1 MKFQINLKTI
11 GKLYKIRLE
20 LVPVDKT
27 YKKTPSL
34 KVKEVKMKDLNSKET
49 LKFKFNAWLSV
60 TEDDCDLMRECP
72 ASRPGKNAL
81 PSEYPLC
88 FMGDPYRTA

>member
-1 MKFQINLKTI
+1 MFLFCTVLTLNYQINLKTI

-27 YKKTPSL
+27 YKKTPLL

-81 PSEYPLC
+81 PSEYPE
-88 FMGDPYRTA
+88 